1 MTRVTIAYLAGGG
14 KRASVIAVALLAT
27 WVATALAAANSVQVR
42 QPRNARVNT
51 HYTIKLSGHAK
62 GTKTLYMFVDYK
74 GCAQTPAGEH
84 MRANGDIWIVS
95 GDFSET
101 SKGWKSPLA
110 GSDHVCAYLVKK
122 SEPKNPST
130 GVVAHDFVT
139 YTIHH

>member
-1 MTRVTIAYLAGGG
+1 MTIGYLTGRG
-14 KRASVIAVALLAT
+14 KRASVGALALLAT
-27 WVATALAAANSVQVR
+27 VAATALAAGGNSVQVR
-42 QPRNARVNT
+42 PPSNAQVNT
-51 HYTIKLSGHAK
+51 HYTIRISGHAR

-95 GDFSET
+95 GNFTES

-122 SEPKNPST
+122 SEPKNPDS